1 MPTLSKSVRIFL
13 IASGAMLLVMMLFY
27 PFGYD
32 QAAFSVGGDMVL
44 KNGAVPFRD
53 FLDTKPPFIFYIY
66 SVGLFIFGHHDWSI
80 RAFDILFHFAALF
93 YFYKVLVSVLK
104 NEDQALLS
112 CFIYVILY
120 TTSGYWM
127 TAQAET
133 FAIIP
138 SVVIFYHTERFLSG
152 KGKLLGNA
160 LAIGLA
166 STTLFFLKSTLMTV
180 PIASLIFLLLRQRDN
195 KSYTFAIA
203 SILATAITSGLYIY
217 YLFSVGALGR
227 FIEIFVWV
235 QQYGDIAP
243 LFSWGTI
250 TNVYIQRFPWHLVL
264 IYSPTFLAGAAVCI
278 FFLWKAKRANKTLT
292 DIQYIYLHLAL
303 QALLGLL
310 AVMYER
316 KCFPY
321 HYSRVFWAMTP
332 LIVAGLIEVV
342 SYIRRV
348 IKPCYRKYVYALI
361 IIFTLPPLYRI
372 GSQPLRW
379 MIVELAGMSRAQVV
393 EETHERY
400 PLKEMQLLAEKYSP
414 TLSSN
419 DNVFFWGN
427 HVGVY
432 FYLDKLP
439 TTLTLTNTPLVTSWS
454 PQHWRDT
461 MMSQLRRSSP
471 KLFITERR
479 DFKGFINFTEMDS
492 WENLQAWDSLRIYL
506 DSNYTYDDSVGVYR
520 IFTKKSTL

>member
-1 MPTLSKSVRIFL
+1 MPPLSKTIKILL
-13 IASGAMLLVMMLFY
+13 IASGAMLVVMMLFY

-66 SVGLFIFGHHDWSI
+66 SVALFIFGHHDWSI

-104 NEDQALLS
+104 NEDHALLS
-112 CFIYVILY
+112 CFLYVILY

-152 KGKLLGNA
+152 RGKLFGNA

-180 PIASLIFLLLRQRDN
+180 PLASLIFLVYRKRDGN
-195 KSYTFAIA
+195 SYKFAFVSIA
-203 SILATAITSGLYIY
+203 ATLISSALYIY
-217 YLFSVGALGR
+217 YLSSVGALGR
-227 FIEIFVWV
+227 LMEVFVWV

-243 LFSWGTI
+243 LFSWDTI
-250 TNVYIQRFPWHLVL
+250 TSVYIKRFPWHLVM
-264 IYSPTFLAGAAVCI
+264 IYSPTFLAGAAICL
-278 FFLWKAKRANKTLT
+278 FFVWKAKRENKKLT
-292 DIQYIYLHLAL
+292 DIQYVYLHLAL
-303 QALLGLL
+303 QAFLGLL

-321 HYSRVFWAMTP
+321 HYSRVYWAMTP
-332 LIVAGLIEVV
+332 LIVAGLIQVI
-342 SYIRRV
+342 SYVRAVIR
-348 IKPCYRKYVYALI
+348 PSYRTFVYALL

-372 GSQPLRW
+372 GSQPIRW
-379 MIVELAGMSRAQVV
+379 TFVELAGMSRAQVV
-393 EETHERY
+393 EDTHEHY
-400 PLKEMQLLAEKYSP
+400 PLKGMQQLADKYSP
-414 TLSSN
+414 MLTTN

-454 PQHWRDT
+454 PKSWRDT

-492 WENLQAWDSLRIYL
+492 WENLQAWDSLRVYL
-506 DSNYTYDDSVGVYR
+506 KQNYTYSDSVGVYR
-520 IFTKKSTL
+520 VFTRNSHQ

>member
-1 MPTLSKSVRIFL
+1 MPPLSKPVRVFL

-66 SVGLFIFGHHDWSI
+66 SVALFIFGHHDWAI

-180 PIASLIFLLLRQRDN
+180 PLASLMFLLIRQRDK
-195 KSYTFAIA
+195 KSYTFAFA
-203 SILATAITSGLYIY
+203 SIAATLITSGLYIY
-217 YLFSVGALGR
+217 YLSSVGALGR
-227 FIEIFVWV
+227 FIEVFGWV
-235 QQYGDIAP
+235 KEYGEINP
-243 LFSWGTI
+243 LFSLDTI
-250 TNVYIQRFPWHLVL
+250 LNEYLGRFPQYLVMTH
-264 IYSPTFLAGAAVCI
+264 SPTFLVAAVICVYMI
-278 FFLWKAKRANKTLT
+278 WKEKRKGARLS
-292 DIQYIYLHLAL
+292 DSQYVYIHLAL
-303 QALLGLL
+303 QAAFGLF
-310 AVMYER
+310 AVLYER
-316 KCFPY
+316 KSFPY
-321 HYSRVFWAMTP
+321 HYSRIFWAMTP

-348 IKPCYRKYVYALI
+348 IKPSYRKYVYALL

-393 EETHERY
+393 ERTHERY

-461 MMSQLRRSSP
+461 MMTQLRRSSP

-520 IFTKKSTL
+520 IFTKKSSL